1 MLRLN
6 IRHQLPQT
14 DLRIQRGTLD
24 RAVVV
29 PARVSIKDEQARS
42 NKWVTLANTTS
53 NSYKSEYVAGR
64 RTMLDYAR
72 ERGQKGI
79 SDAQAATSKRTQI
92 AWSRLDNGGKRG
104 DDIAQQMRSEVFQD
118 YEAEPVYSI
127 EWTKGADVQVQ
138 QSHLTGTPD
147 LGDVTATIETTSNAD
162 IRTTQ
167 GGVETYIKD
176 QGFLRQWVT
185 EDYYDIYA

>member
-1 MLRLN
+1 
-6 IRHQLPQT
+6 
-14 DLRIQRGTLD
+14 
-24 RAVVV
+24 
-29 PARVSIKDEQARS
+29 S
-42 NKWVTLANTTS
+42 
-53 NSYKSEYVAGR
+53 
-64 RTMLDYAR
+64 R

-92 AWSRLDNGGKRG
+92 AWSRLDNGAKRG
-104 DDIAQQMRSEVFQD
+104 DDIAQQLRSEIFQD

-167 GGVETYIKD
+167 GGVETYIRD